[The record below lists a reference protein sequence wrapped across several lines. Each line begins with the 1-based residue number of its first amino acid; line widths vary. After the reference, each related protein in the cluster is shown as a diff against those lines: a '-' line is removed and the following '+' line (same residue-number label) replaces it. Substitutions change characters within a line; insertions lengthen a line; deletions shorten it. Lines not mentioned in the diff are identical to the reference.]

1 MDFNQLFCTVLS
13 SADRYQKLLEDEDK
27 CKILKQ
33 DKKFLRNASLAQKSE
48 LKTACQVLIENY
60 GLYEMNKNA
69 LQKSYDKL
77 ATELNK
83 ERKKYERDFNEL
95 VAAIFTEFSDLPVEK
110 IWPEEFINSNSEPE
124 PLKYYVC
131 LIGFG
136 KEGMFARRAF
146 YRAELKNS
154 QSPITPYDLE
164 MSYMELRETFDIFLP
179 IN

>member
-1 MDFNQLFCTVLS
+1 MNFNQLFCTVLS

-33 DKKFLRNASLAQKSE
+33 KDFHYYDASLAQKRE
-48 LKTACQVLIENY
+48 LETARQVLIENY
-60 GLYEMNKNA
+60 GLHEMNKNA
-69 LQKSYDKL
+69 LQKSYNKL
-77 ATELNK
+77 ATELEK
-83 ERKKYERDFNEL
+83 ERKEYERYFNEL

-110 IWPEEFINSNSEPE
+110 IWPEEFINSNNEPE

-154 QSPITPYDLE
+154 QGPVTPYNLE
-164 MSYMELRETFDIFLP
+164 MGYMESRETFDILLP
-179 IN
+179 IS

>member
-1 MDFNQLFCTVLS
+1 MNFNQLFCAVLS

-33 DKKFLRNASLAQKSE
+33 DKRFLQDASLAQKSE
-48 LKTACQVLIENY
+48 LKTACRVLIKDY
-60 GLYEMNKNA
+60 GLHEMDKKA
-69 LQKSYDKL
+69 LQKSYDRL
-77 ATELNK
+77 ATKLNK
-83 ERKKYERDFNEL
+83 ERKKYERIFNEL
-95 VAAIFTEFSDLPVEK
+95 VAAISTEFSDLPVEK

-136 KEGMFARRAF
+136 EEGMFARRAF
-146 YRAELKNS
+146 YRAKLKNS
-154 QSPITPYDLE
+154 RSPITPYDLE
-164 MSYMELRETFDIFLP
+164 MSYMELRETFNILLP

>member
-1 MDFNQLFCTVLS
+1 MNFNQLFCTVLS

-33 DKKFLRNASLAQKSE
+33 KKEFLQNASLAQKSE
-48 LKTACQVLIENY
+48 LKTACQVLIRNY
-60 GLYEMNKNA
+60 GLHEMNKNA
-69 LQKSYDKL
+69 LQKSYNKL
-77 ATELNK
+77 ATELEK
-83 ERKKYERDFNEL
+83 ERKEYERYFNEL

-154 QSPITPYDLE
+154 RSPITPYDLE
-164 MSYMELRETFDIFLP
+164 MSYMELRETFDILLP